1 MQYKALV
8 SFSSVKLSMATGDVR
23 EISDT
28 SIANDLLKAGYVI
41 PLDPDEDD
49 KKVKEVKEPEE
60 SQEETKAEKPKT
72 KRKGKKSDG
81 N

>member
-1 MQYKALV
+1 MRYKALV
-8 SFSSVKLSMATGDVR
+8 SFSCVSLSMAVGDVR
-23 EISDT
+23 EISDS

-41 PLDPDEDD
+41 PLESKDE
-49 KKVKEVKEPEE
+49 KKVKETTEPEE
-60 SQEETKAEKPKT
+60 SKEEIKAEKPKT

>member
-41 PLDPDEDD
+41 PLDPEDD
-49 KKVKEVKEPEE
+49 KKVKEEREPEE
-60 SQEETKAEKPKT
+60 SKEETKAEKPKT

>member
-8 SFSSVKLSMATGDVR
+8 SFSSIKLSMATGDVR

-49 KKVKEVKEPEE
+49 IKVKEPEE
-60 SQEETKAEKPKT
+60 SKEETKAEKPKT

>member
-8 SFSSVKLSMATGDVR
+8 SFSSIKLSMATGDVR
-23 EISDT
+23 EISDS

-41 PLDPDEDD
+41 PLDPDEE
-49 KKVKEVKEPEE
+49 KVKEPEE
-60 SQEETKAEKPKT
+60 SKEETKAEKPKT

>member
-28 SIANDLLKAGYVI
+28 SIANDLFESRLC
-41 PLDPDEDD
+41 DP
-49 KKVKEVKEPEE
+49 
-60 SQEETKAEKPKT
+60 A
-72 KRKGKKSDG
+72 
-81 N
+81 